1 MREFAGSLQQFRLT
15 IRVTPKTIPLCYLH
29 RPSSIVSGVRLGCEA
44 RSARRCA
51 LEIAERRDD
60 GRVQQID
67 DAALWAALQ
76 VANVPVLLVMLAQ
89 LTGDQHWIRPPY
101 TPTRSRGMD
110 DNDSGGLSAP
120 IQDEV
125 RRAVYDIIRRGGH
138 EAEVDVP
145 SPEALTSMMTCC
157 MGEPIPPEYG
167 TMMLE
172 EMGLRDRQPE
182 WPARPSYDALAAFR
196 VGIIGAGISGICAAI
211 ALDRAGIPF
220 TIFERSSSFG
230 GTWFDNS
237 YPGCGVDTP
246 SHLYSFSFAR
256 WNWSRYFA
264 GRDEI
269 WAYLE
274 HCIDASGIRRS
285 ILLQTEVLA
294 AEFDESTDCW
304 SVQVH
309 EADGN
314 RVAYSF
320 NALISGVGQLNEP
333 GQLSPV
339 PITLLARS
347 STPRAGRPTST

>member
-89 LTGDQHWIRPPY
+89 LTGDEHWIRPPY

-211 ALDRAGIPF
+211 ALDRAGHPLH
-220 TIFERSSSFG
+220 
-230 GTWFDNS
+230 
-237 YPGCGVDTP
+237 
-246 SHLYSFSFAR
+246 HL
-256 WNWSRYFA
+256 
-264 GRDEI
+264 
-269 WAYLE
+269 
-274 HCIDASGIRRS
+274 
-285 ILLQTEVLA
+285 
-294 AEFDESTDCW
+294 
-304 SVQVH
+304 
-309 EADGN
+309 
-314 RVAYSF
+314 
-320 NALISGVGQLNEP
+320 
-333 GQLSPV
+333 
-339 PITLLARS
+339 
-347 STPRAGRPTST
+347 